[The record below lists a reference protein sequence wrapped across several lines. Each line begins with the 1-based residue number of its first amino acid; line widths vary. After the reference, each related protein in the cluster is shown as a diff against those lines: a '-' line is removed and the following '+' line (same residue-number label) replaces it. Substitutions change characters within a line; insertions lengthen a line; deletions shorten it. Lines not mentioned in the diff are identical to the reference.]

1 MGLFKK
7 LRKGLSGKGG
17 TGRSTTKSSSGS
29 ARVNPSP
36 SGKAKT
42 GARATKER
50 FSTGGD
56 VENYNDQVK
65 RKFGG
70 GKL

>member
-17 TGRSTTKSSSGS
+17 TGRTTARSSSGS
-29 ARVNPSP
+29 SSINPPP

-42 GARATKER
+42 GAKETKAR